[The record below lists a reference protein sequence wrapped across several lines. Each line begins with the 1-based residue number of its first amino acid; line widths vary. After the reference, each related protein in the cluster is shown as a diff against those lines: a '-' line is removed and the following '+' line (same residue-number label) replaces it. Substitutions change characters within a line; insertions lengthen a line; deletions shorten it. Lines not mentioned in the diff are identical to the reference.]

1 MDPRQPLEGPIL
13 EVQEGRM
20 EDRTRSRGPSAL
32 LQVHAYEMPSK
43 VLVSGMDHTVGRLS
57 GSIKKFIR
65 FVGSDTGL
73 HKLGEDRQGT
83 GLAHRQCEVNEQDR
97 SNEEAPIDRQQGQ
110 HRQEEE
116 AEWIINNAQ
125 GL

>member
-1 MDPRQPLEGPIL
+1 MSGTI
-13 EVQEGRM
+13 
-20 EDRTRSRGPSAL
+20 
-32 LQVHAYEMPSK
+32 
-43 VLVSGMDHTVGRLS
+43 LVSGMDHTVGRLS

-73 HKLGEDRQGT
+73 HKLGEAGQGT
-83 GLAHRQCEVNEQDR
+83 RLAHPQCEVDESHR
-97 SNEEAPIDRQQGQ
+97 SNEEATIDRQQGQ

-125 GL
+125 DS